1 MSSLISTCGQQEIQ
15 QNLEEVMGGTAIET
29 ADLAKERM
37 VKNNM
42 RLLQLSIEEFA
53 LEQREGVD
61 YPGSISEIVLPNA
74 SNPFSNSKPAFVD
87 GNPSEPGQVGYIS
100 DGNSYEILGYGSN
113 SLLDFKLS
121 KP

>member
-1 MSSLISTCGQQEIQ
+1 M
-15 QNLEEVMGGTAIET
+15 EEVMGETAIET
-29 ADLAKERM
+29 VDLAKERM

-53 LEQREGVD
+53 LEQQGGGA
-61 YPGSISEIVLPNA
+61 YPSSISEIDLPNA
-74 SNPFSNSKPAFVD
+74 SNPYSNSNPAFVD
-87 GNPSEPGQVGYIS
+87 GSPTEQGQVGYIG
-100 DGNSYEILGYGSN
+100 DGNSYQILGYGSN